1 MMTKWLLLIMIF
13 DVSDGGMKVVH
24 QDTRVFATEAT
35 CNAEGRRMMSS
46 VEYPGDDLR
55 SMSICIPQSAFDD

>member
-1 MMTKWLLLIMIF
+1 MTKWLLLIMIF
-13 DVSDGGMKVVH
+13 DVSNGGMRVVH
-24 QDTRVFATEAT
+24 QDTRIFTTEAI

-55 SMSICIPQSAFDD
+55 SMSICIPQSAFED